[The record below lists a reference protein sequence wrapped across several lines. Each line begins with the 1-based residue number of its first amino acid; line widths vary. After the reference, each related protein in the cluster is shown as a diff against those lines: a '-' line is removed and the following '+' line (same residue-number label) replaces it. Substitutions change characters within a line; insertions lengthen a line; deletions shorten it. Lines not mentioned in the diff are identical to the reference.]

1 MYYLSSGFGGL
12 ARAEYW
18 EATFENQ
25 YLLGHMKKYI
35 RVNNDKIKLA
45 TVIILA
51 DTIEEAVIRAKKS
64 DDVCL

>member
-1 MYYLSSGFGGL
+1 
-12 ARAEYW
+12 
-18 EATFENQ
+18 
-25 YLLGHMKKYI
+25 MKKYI